1 MLTAA
6 SGVYITLYCVI
17 DYTEIDT
24 LSYQSVLATAAAAV
38 MGQKI
43 YKSITSNCHLNVI
56 TLRMC
61 ATEVITT
68 YSSNHNR

>member
-1 MLTAA
+1 ME
-6 SGVYITLYCVI
+6 SISLYCVI

-24 LSYQSVLATAAAAV
+24 LSYQSVLATAAVV

-43 YKSITSNCHLNVI
+43 YKSINPTCHLNVI

-68 YSSNHNR
+68 ATILPYSNHNR